1 MQQSEHLRIARI
13 VGNKIRSRRRAIGIS
28 QQDLADMAEI
38 HLTSLSRIERGI
50 TTPKVDMLARLAT
63 ALDTTTA
70 DLVSGITDSDVHP
83 KERRRITANDLMHA
97 RKTGETAPPQ

>member
-1 MQQSEHLRIARI
+1 MQQSDHLRIARI
-13 VGNKIRSRRRAIGIS
+13 VGNRVRSRRRARGIS

-38 HLTSLSRIERGI
+38 HLTSLSRIERGL
-50 TTPKVDMLARLAT
+50 TTPKVDMIARLAT

-83 KERRRITANDLMHA
+83 KARRRITANDLVHA
-97 RKTGETAPPQ
+97 RKASEVAPPQ